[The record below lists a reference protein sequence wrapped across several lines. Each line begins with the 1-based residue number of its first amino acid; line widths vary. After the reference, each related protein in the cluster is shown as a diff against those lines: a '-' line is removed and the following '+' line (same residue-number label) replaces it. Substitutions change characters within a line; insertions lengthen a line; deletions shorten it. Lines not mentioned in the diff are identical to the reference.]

1 MPLIRYRTR
10 DVVQV
15 ADRRCPCGRTLLAFE
30 GGVLGRL
37 DDMKKVR
44 GIIVYP
50 RRIEE
55 LIRPHS
61 AVDEFQIVFRRDEG
75 LDDILV
81 RLDPSPSLSSTERS
95 GLGEVVAGDLRTGL
109 GIRVTV
115 EVGEP
120 GCLPR
125 WDHKA
130 RRVVDERTEVPF

>member
-15 ADRRCPCGRTLLAFE
+15 ADRKCPCGRTLVAFE

-55 LIRPHS
+55 LVRPH
-61 AVDEFQIVFRRDEG
+61 AEVDEFQIVFRRHEG
-75 LDDILV
+75 LDEILV
-81 RLDPSPSLSSTERS
+81 RIDPSPSLSLVERD
-95 GLGEVVAGDLRTGL
+95 GLRVQLGESLRTGL
-109 GIRVTV
+109 GLRAAV
-115 EVGEP
+115 EITEP
-120 GCLPR
+120 GTLPR

>member
-1 MPLIRYRTR
+1 MPLLRYRTR
-10 DVVQV
+10 DLVQL
-15 ADRRCPCGRTLLAFE
+15 ADRPCPCGRTLVSFD

-55 LIRPHS
+55 IVRPHGG
-61 AVDEFQIVFRRDEG
+61 VDEFQVVFRRVEG

-81 RLDPSPSLSSTERS
+81 RIDPSPALARAACD
-95 GLGEVVAGDLRTGL
+95 GLCAAVADALRVGL

-115 EVGEP
+115 EATEP
-120 GCLPR
+120 GG
-125 WDHKA
+125 
-130 RRVVDERTEVPF
+130 